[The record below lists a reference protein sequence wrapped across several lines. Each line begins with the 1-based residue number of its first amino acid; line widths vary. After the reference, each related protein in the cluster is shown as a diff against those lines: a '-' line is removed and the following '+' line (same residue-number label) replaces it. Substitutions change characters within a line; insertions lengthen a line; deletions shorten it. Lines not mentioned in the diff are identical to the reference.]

1 MTAGPLAAYRAKLEA
16 GEIEFDPV
24 QELAAEKLQSLHHAL
39 NRYQPASGAAGWKA
53 RLGLARR
60 RGIPPQGLYMFG
72 PVGTGKSLLMD
83 LFFACS
89 PVEAKRRV
97 HFHAFMQEVHAR
109 LHAMRQSATR
119 DKTDRD
125 KTDRGKTDRG
135 KTDRGRGDLLP
146 RLAAELAAE
155 AWLLCFDEFH
165 VVNIADAMILG
176 RLFEALLEDGVIV
189 VLTSNSVPD
198 ELYAEGLKRE
208 NFLPFIALLKARL
221 DVLQLDNGRDY
232 RLERLRND
240 PVYYTPLGAKAK
252 TAMNRAFGH
261 LTDGAQVA
269 PTTIE
274 VSGRVLKVPA
284 AARGVARFGF
294 AELCEAALGA
304 GDYLAIAARFHTLV
318 LDGVPCMRPE
328 QRNEAKRFM
337 TLIDTLYE
345 HRVNLVMSAAGPPEA
360 LYPEGTGAKEFQRT
374 VSRLM
379 EMRSQDYIAQP
390 HRPPGA

>member
-1 MTAGPLAAYRAKLEA
+1 LT
-16 GEIEFDPV
+16 
-24 QELAAEKLQSLHHAL
+24 
-39 NRYQPASGAAGWKA
+39 RYQPASGAAGWKA

-60 RGIPPQGLYMFG
+60 RGEPPQGLYMFG

-83 LFFACS
+83 LFFAAS

-109 LHAMRQSATR
+109 LHALRQAVARGKS
-119 DKTDRD
+119 
-125 KTDRGKTDRG
+125 DRGGADRAKSDRG
-135 KTDRGRGDLLP
+135 GADRGGGESLP
-146 RLAAELAAE
+146 RLAAEMAAE

-176 RLFEALLEDGVIV
+176 RLFEALLENGVIV
-189 VLTSNSVPD
+189 VLTSNSAPD
-198 ELYAEGLKRE
+198 DLYAEGLKRE
-208 NFLPFIALLKARL
+208 NFLPFIGLLKARL

-232 RLERLRND
+232 RLQRLQNE
-240 PVYYTPLGAKAK
+240 PVYYTPIGAKAK
-252 TAMNRAFGH
+252 AALTRAFGQ
-261 LTDGAQVA
+261 LTDGAVVA
-269 PTTIE
+269 PATIE

-294 AELCEAALGA
+294 APLCEAALGA
-304 GDYLAIAARFHTLV
+304 GDYLALAARFHTLV
-318 LDGVPCMRPE
+318 LDGVPCMAPD

-360 LYPEGTGAKEFQRT
+360 LYPKGTGAKEFQRT

-379 EMRSQDYIAQP
+379 EMRSRDYIAQA
-390 HRPPGA
+390 HRP